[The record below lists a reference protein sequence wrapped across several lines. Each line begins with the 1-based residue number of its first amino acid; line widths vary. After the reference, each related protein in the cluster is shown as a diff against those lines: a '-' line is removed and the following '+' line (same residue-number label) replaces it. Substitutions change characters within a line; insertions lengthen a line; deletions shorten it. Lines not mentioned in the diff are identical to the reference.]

1 MSARSVSVASGVAV
15 RGVRKL
21 AGNPLALVG
30 QMAIP
35 LFFFTAFT
43 GALSAVGST
52 RGFGY
57 YNYTAFVFV
66 FVLFQGAIFA
76 GVFAAVE
83 IAADYSSGM
92 GNRLMLSAPRR
103 TAIIVGYLAV
113 GLARAALWIG
123 VAWAIAL
130 AVGMPVRGDAVE
142 IAGLVAL
149 ALLLNLAATLWGAGV
164 ALRLKTVGS
173 GVLIMIPAF
182 MVMFLSPVVVP
193 RDHLSK
199 WLHDA
204 AGANPFTPPLEA
216 GRGLLAG
223 EPVRVAVAFAAAGGL
238 VLFFAAWAFR
248 GMRRAEQGPREAPS
262 RRASPRRRGAATRT
276 AAPRAR

>member
-1 MSARSVSVASGVAV
+1 VSARSFSVASGVAV
-15 RGVRKL
+15 RGARKL
-21 AGNPLALVG
+21 LGNPLALVG

-103 TAIIVGYLAV
+103 TAILVGYLAV
-113 GLARAALWIG
+113 GLARAVLWIG
-123 VAWAIAL
+123 VVWAIAL
-130 AVGMPVRGDAVE
+130 AVGMPVRGRALE

-182 MVMFLSPVVVP
+182 MVLFLSPVVVP
-193 RDHLSK
+193 RDRLSK

-223 EPVRVAVAFAAAGGL
+223 EPVRVGVAFAAAGGL
-238 VLFFAAWAFR
+238 VIFFAAWAFR
-248 GMRRAEQGPREAPS
+248 GMQRAGQGPREAAS
-262 RRASPRRRGAATRT
+262 RRGPRRRPGAPPRT
-276 AAPRAR
+276 AAPPAP

>member
-1 MSARSVSVASGVAV
+1 MRGRSFSVASGVAA
-15 RGVRKL
+15 RGARRL
-21 AGNPLALVG
+21 IGTPLAAVG
-30 QMAIP
+30 QMVIP

-43 GALSAVGST
+43 GALSPVGST

-57 YNYTAFVFV
+57 YNFTAFEFV

-83 IAADYSSGM
+83 IAADYSSGI
-92 GNRLMLSAPRR
+92 GNRMMLAAPRH

-113 GLARAALWIG
+113 GLARAGLWIG
-123 VAWAIAL
+123 VVWAIAL
-130 AVGMPVRGDAVE
+130 AVGMPVRGDTLE
-142 IAGLVAL
+142 ITGLIAL
-149 ALLLNLAATLWGAGV
+149 ALLLNLATTLWGAGV
-164 ALRLKTVGS
+164 ALRLKNVGS

-193 RDHLSK
+193 RDHLSE
-199 WLHDA
+199 WLKDA

-223 EPVRVAVAFAAAGGL
+223 EPVRVATAFAAAGGL
-238 VLFFAAWAFR
+238 VIFFAAWAVR
-248 GMRRAEQGPREAPS
+248 GMRRAEHGPREAPS
-262 RRASPRRRGAATRT
+262 RRAQRPRPGAPTRP
-276 AAPRAR
+276 AVPRAG